1 MAPSSPSIPSCR
13 PSRPDRNPWQGWG
26 GPLGLFFQTQGRK
39 LPSPLAALKAQVTQ
53 PRSEEQLG
61 STVTASGQE
70 MGRAAGE
77 VLALH
82 PCSVSRGFC
91 GGALSG
97 RTPRWVF
104 LRCCG
109 QFSKAGFVFVSFS
122 FPASQ
127 SPFLH
132 FCWVQIISPVKH
144 LAQKFCLRLC
154 FLGELKQRYWLC
166 DPEQFT

>member
-104 LRCCG
+104 LRRCG
-109 QFSKAGFVFVSFS
+109 QFRKGRICICLFLLPCLTVPFPSFLLGPDYISNKA
-122 FPASQ
+122 
-127 SPFLH
+127 
-132 FCWVQIISPVKH
+132 
-144 LAQKFCLRLC
+144 LAQKFCLQL
-154 FLGELKQRYWLC
+154 FSGGTQTEILAV
-166 DPEQFT
+166 